1 LQMIERLVR
10 DVVQTCES
18 AYLRKLV
25 VSFANQPS
33 IMTEF
38 KSACQW
44 AGTDCFGGGD
54 RSLPAAGIDCCG
66 GADTTGGGVGSGA
79 CDSMSD
85 SALSGKDAA
94 VALDEIEA
102 GGLESP
108 GKVFLADNSPSVGST
123 DACVL

>member
-1 LQMIERLVR
+1 MIEHLVR
-10 DVVQTCES
+10 DVVQACES

-66 GADTTGGGVGSGA
+66 GADTTGCGVGSGA

-102 GGLESP
+102 GELESP

-123 DACVL
+123 DACVF

>member
-1 LQMIERLVR
+1 
-10 DVVQTCES
+10 
-18 AYLRKLV
+18 V

-66 GADTTGGGVGSGA
+66 VADTARGADTTGCGVGTGA
-79 CDSMSD
+79 CEDMSD